1 MTVSGTGVIVTSRG
15 LSAVL
20 RTFATAGFVALA
32 VTGLDARGAAAQD
45 PFAGGWALQP
55 EASSLQFQSVKNNSK
70 VESSTFAT
78 YTGAIAEDG
87 TATVTIALDSV
98 DTKIDLRNV
107 RMRFLL
113 FETFQFPEAVVTA
126 RIDPAVIADLAQVRR
141 KTVPLAFTLS
151 LHGVTQEL
159 VADVAV
165 TLITGDLVSVAS
177 SGPVPIATALFDLDD
192 GVAKL
197 EEAAKVDIVPSASVT
212 FDFVFA
218 RAAGAPQAVAA
229 APAAATVPVRAA
241 LEPEGNF
248 DFDACKG
255 RFEILSRTDN
265 ITFASGSAALDPQS
279 AFLLDSIADIVARCP
294 GLRIV
299 VAGHTDSDG
308 AQSTNQWLSQQRA
321 ASVVEYLV
329 SHGVGEG
336 RITSVGY
343 GESRPLVPN
352 DSPRNKQ
359 RNRRIEFAVADG

>member
-1 MTVSGTGVIVTSRG
+1 VIVTFSG
-15 LSAVL
+15 LFVGL
-20 RTFATAGFVALA
+20 RALA
-32 VTGLDARGAAAQD
+32 RVGLVAIVAIGFDARGASAQD
-45 PFAGGWALQP
+45 PFAGGWTMQP
-55 EASSLQFQSVKNNSK
+55 DASSLQFQSVKNNSV

-78 YTGAIAEDG
+78 YTGTIAEDG
-87 TATVTIALDSV
+87 MASIRISLDSV

-126 RIDPAVIADLAQVRR
+126 RIDPALIADLAQVRR
-141 KTVPLAFTLS
+141 KNVPLDFTLTM
-151 LHGVTQEL
+151 HGVTQEMT
-159 VADVAV
+159 ADVAV
-165 TLITGDLVSVAS
+165 TLITADLVSVAS
-177 SGPVPIATALFDLDD
+177 SGPVPVATALFDLDD

-218 RAAGAPQAVAA
+218 RNAGAPPAVAA
-229 APAAATVPVRAA
+229 AAPATPAPVPVRTA

-248 DFDACKG
+248 DLEACKG

-265 ITFASGSAALDPQS
+265 INFASGSAALDPQS

-308 AQSTNQWLSQQRA
+308 PEATNQWLSQQRA
-321 ASVVEYLV
+321 ASVVDYLV

-359 RNRRIEFAVADG
+359 RNRRIEFSVADG

>member
-1 MTVSGTGVIVTSRG
+1 MTSSGYFVG
-15 LSAVL
+15 L
-20 RTFATAGFVALA
+20 RALA
-32 VTGLDARGAAAQD
+32 RAGLLALAALGIDARGAAAQD
-45 PFAGGWALQP
+45 PFTGGWTLQP
-55 EASSLQFQSVKNNSK
+55 AASSLQFQSVKNNSV

-78 YTGAIAEDG
+78 YTGVIAEDG
-87 TATVTIALDSV
+87 AASVTIALDSV

-113 FETFQFPEAVVTA
+113 FETFQFPEAVVTT
-126 RIDPAVIADLAQVRR
+126 RIAPTLVADLAQVRR
-141 KTVPLAFTLS
+141 KTVPLNFTLT

-159 VADVAV
+159 TADVAV

-192 GVAKL
+192 GVTKL

-218 RAAGAPQAVAA
+218 RNAGAPQAVAA
-229 APAAATVPVRAA
+229 APIAAPASVPVRTA

-248 DFDACKG
+248 DLDACKG

-265 ITFASGSAALDPQS
+265 INFASGSAALDPQS

-308 AQSTNQWLSQQRA
+308 PEATNQWLSQQRA
-321 ASVVEYLV
+321 ASVVDYLV

-343 GESRPLVPN
+343 GETRPLVPN

>member
-1 MTVSGTGVIVTSRG
+1 MSSSGLFVG
-15 LSAVL
+15 LRAL
-20 RTFATAGFVALA
+20 ARAGLVALVA
-32 VTGLDARGAAAQD
+32 TGIGAGGAAAQD
-45 PFAGGWALQP
+45 PFAGGWTLQP
-55 EASSLQFQSVKNNSK
+55 DASSLQFQSVKNNSV

-78 YTGAIAEDG
+78 YTGEIAEDG

-126 RIDPAVIADLAQVRR
+126 RIDPALVADLAQLRR
-141 KTVPLAFTLS
+141 KTVPLTFTLA
-151 LHGVTQEL
+151 LHGVAQEL
-159 VADVAV
+159 TADVAV

-177 SGPVPIATALFDLDD
+177 SGPVPVATALFNLDD
-192 GVAKL
+192 GVTKL

-218 RAAGAPQAVAA
+218 RNAGAPQAVAA
-229 APAAATVPVRAA
+229 AAPAAPAPVRTA

-248 DFDACKG
+248 DLEACKG

-265 ITFASGSAALDPQS
+265 INFASGSAALDPQS

-308 AQSTNQWLSQQRA
+308 PEATNRWLSQQRA
-321 ASVVEYLV
+321 ASVVDYLV

>member
-1 MTVSGTGVIVTSRG
+1 VTRIRLFAGIPAVVFAGLVGLAALTVTARSTS
-15 LSAVL
+15 
-20 RTFATAGFVALA
+20 
-32 VTGLDARGAAAQD
+32 AQD
-45 PFAGGWALQP
+45 AFAGGWALQP
-55 EASSLQFQSVKNNSK
+55 EVSSLQFQSVKNNSV

-78 YTGAIAEDG
+78 YSGAIAEDG
-87 TATVTIALDSV
+87 TATVTISLDSV

-113 FETFQFPEAVVTA
+113 FETFQFPDAVVTT

-141 KTVPLAFTLS
+141 KTVPLTFALT

-159 VADVAV
+159 TADVAV

-177 SGPVPIATALFDLDD
+177 SGPVPVATALFDLDD

-218 RAAGAPQAVAA
+218 RNAGAASPVL
-229 APAAATVPVRAA
+229 AAATPAA
-241 LEPEGNF
+241 PPAPARTAIEPEGNF
-248 DFDACKG
+248 DLVACKG

-265 ITFASGSAALDPQS
+265 INFASGSAALDPQS

-308 AQSTNQWLSQQRA
+308 PEATNQWLSQQRA
-321 ASVVEYLV
+321 ASVVDYLV

-343 GESRPLVPN
+343 GEVRPLVPN